1 MTPLGGMRVWHHPE
15 RDQIMACVSGPGSKR
30 TMALGKETIQAFIH
44 SVCHMIE
51 REHEPA
57 DAEDHEFK
65 KADGNDDHVQSRT
78 HPCLQVIENSA
89 ALQSAMPWRGMG
101 LQEPKPEVIVAID
114 IIRSGPVTEIAFIAR
129 QAPFGTPPV
138 CRIEADTSALHRL
151 VMMMALSSAYGGWNL
166 EVPTWL
172 YEATVARAQS
182 DAALDKARKSAIENQ
197 GLRPR

>member
-15 RDQIMACVSGPGSKR
+15 RDQIMACVSGPGSTR
-30 TMALGKETIQAFIH
+30 TMALGKETIQAFIQ

-51 REHEPA
+51 REHEAA
-57 DAEDHEFK
+57 DAEDHGFN

-78 HPCLQVIENSA
+78 NPCLQVIENSA

-114 IIRSGPVTEIAFIAR
+114 IIRSGPVTVIAFLAR

-138 CRIEADTSALHRL
+138 CRIEAAT
-151 VMMMALSSAYGGWNL
+151 
-166 EVPTWL
+166 
-172 YEATVARAQS
+172 ATVP
-182 DAALDKARKSAIENQ
+182 SA
-197 GLRPR
+197 PA